1 MSKTSMRMRRKT
13 TTTTRTS
20 TTSPSRPP
28 KTAVRVDFALV
39 RDTFNA
45 WNEDKAPR
53 LAAALSF
60 STIFSI
66 APLLIIVIA
75 IAGTALGLRGGLQ
88 HPHGNVEAQLLDQIR
103 AHVGVQAA
111 DSIRD
116 LVAANFSK
124 PHQGVIAQII
134 GWITFIVGASGV
146 FASLQDSLNTVWH
159 VEPNKQSAWL
169 TIRGRVAPLGMVL
182 VIGFLFL
189 VTFAFSAA
197 LAFVSTYFSHAL
209 PFPGAGFVFTAVNYV
224 VSLALITVLFALI
237 YKILPDAKID
247 WSDVWVGSGITAL
260 LFLVGQ
266 ALIGLYLAK
275 SGTASAYGAAG
286 SLLVLLLWI
295 YYSAMTLFFGAEFT
309 KIYAL
314 RRGKAIAAPHQERPV
329 QTQPLGATA
338 PPPRTA
344 AP

>member
-1 MSKTSMRMRRKT
+1 M
-13 TTTTRTS
+13 
-20 TTSPSRPP
+20 
-28 KTAVRVDFALV
+28 AARVDFALV

-45 WNEDKAPR
+45 WNQDKAPR

-75 IAGTALGLRGGLQ
+75 IAGTVLGLGGGLQ
-88 HPHGNVEAQLLDQIR
+88 HPHGNIEASLLEQIR
-103 AHVGVQAA
+103 AHVGAQAA
-111 DSIRD
+111 DTVRD

-124 PHQGVIAQII
+124 PHQGIIAQII
-134 GWITFIVGASGV
+134 GWVTFVVGASGV

-159 VEPNKQSAWL
+159 VQPAKQSLWV
-169 TIRGRVAPLGMVL
+169 TVRQRVASLGMVL

-197 LAFVSTYFSHAL
+197 LAFVSTYFAHAL
-209 PFPGAGFVFTAVNYV
+209 PFAGAGLVFSLANYV

-247 WSDVWVGSGITAL
+247 WSDVWIGSGITAV
-260 LFLVGQ
+260 LFVLGQ

-309 KIYAL
+309 KVYAV
-314 RRGKAIAAPHQERPV
+314 RRGKTIAAVHGAVSTSPLPV
-329 QTQPLGATA
+329 TA
-338 PPPRTA
+338 PPHQTTA
-344 AP
+344 P

>member
-1 MSKTSMRMRRKT
+1 M
-13 TTTTRTS
+13 
-20 TTSPSRPP
+20 
-28 KTAVRVDFALV
+28 AARVDLALV
-39 RDTFNA
+39 RETFNA

-60 STIFSI
+60 STMFSI

-75 IAGTALGLRGGLQ
+75 IAGTGLALGGGLD

-103 AHVGVQAA
+103 ARAGTQAA
-111 DSIRD
+111 NAVRD

-124 PHQGVIAQII
+124 PHQGIIAQII
-134 GWITFIVGASGV
+134 GWVTFILGASGV

-159 VEPNKQSAWL
+159 VEPTKQSVLL
-169 TIRGRVAPLGMVL
+169 TVRRRIASLGMVL
-182 VIGFLFL
+182 VIGFLIL
-189 VTFAFSAA
+189 ATFGAGAV
-197 LAFVSTYFSHAL
+197 LAVVSTYFTHAL
-209 PFPGAGFVFTAVNYV
+209 PFPGAGTVFTVVNYV
-224 VSLALITVLFALI
+224 VSLLLMTVVFACI
-237 YKILPDAKID
+237 YKILPDAKIA
-247 WSDVWVGSGITAL
+247 WSDVWTGSAITAL
-260 LFLVGQ
+260 LFVIGQ

-309 KIYAL
+309 KVYAQ
-314 RRGKAIAAPHQERPV
+314 RRGKVIAAGHQTPPPAVPEA
-329 QTQPLGATA
+329 ATA
-338 PPPRTA
+338 TTGTAATPPRAA

>member
-1 MSKTSMRMRRKT
+1 M
-13 TTTTRTS
+13 
-20 TTSPSRPP
+20 
-28 KTAVRVDFALV
+28 AARVDFALV
-39 RDTFNA
+39 RDAFNA

-60 STIFSI
+60 STVFSI

-75 IAGTALGLRGGLQ
+75 IAGTGLALGGGLE
-88 HPHGNVEAQLLDQIR
+88 HPHGSVEAQLLDQIR
-103 AHVGVQAA
+103 ARVGSQAA
-111 DSIRD
+111 DAVRD

-124 PHQGVIAQII
+124 PHQGIIAQII
-134 GWITFIVGASGV
+134 GWATFILAASGV

-159 VEPNKQSAWL
+159 VEPAKQSVWL
-169 TIRGRVAPLGMVL
+169 TVRQRIASLGMVL
-182 VIGFLFL
+182 IIGFLIL
-189 VTFAFSAA
+189 VTFAAGA
-197 LAFVSTYFSHAL
+197 VLTFVSTYFTHAL
-209 PFPGAGFVFTAVNYV
+209 PFPGAGTVFTLANYL
-224 VSLALITVLFALI
+224 VSLIIMTVVFAVI

-260 LFLVGQ
+260 LFVIGQ
-266 ALIGLYLAK
+266 VLIGLYLAR

-309 KIYAL
+309 KVYAG
-314 RRGKAIAAPHQERPV
+314 RRGKAIAAGHQTASHAAPRA
-329 QTQPLGATA
+329 ATTTTPTA
-338 PPPRTA
+338 AQPPRAA

>member
-1 MSKTSMRMRRKT
+1 LDEAQT
-13 TTTTRTS
+13 
-20 TTSPSRPP
+20 
-28 KTAVRVDFALV
+28 RVDFGLV

-75 IAGTALGLRGGLQ
+75 IAGTGLALSGGLE

-103 AHVGVQAA
+103 SRAGTQAA
-111 DSIRD
+111 DAVRD

-124 PHQGVIAQII
+124 PHQGIIAQII

-146 FASLQDSLNTVWH
+146 FASLQDSLNTVWR
-159 VEPNKQSAWL
+159 VEAAKAGLWL
-169 TIRGRVAPLGMVL
+169 TVRQRVASLGMVI
-182 VIGFLFL
+182 VIGFLIL
-189 VTFAFSAA
+189 LTFGVGAG
-197 LAFVSTYFSHAL
+197 LAVVSTYFTHAL
-209 PFPGAGFVFTAVNYV
+209 PFPGAGTVYSVVNYV
-224 VSLALITVLFALI
+224 VSLVLMTIVFAVI
-237 YKILPDAKID
+237 YKILPSAKID
-247 WSDVWVGSGITAL
+247 WSDVWIGSAITAV
-260 LFLVGQ
+260 LFVIGQ

-309 KIYAL
+309 KVYAQ
-314 RRGKAIAAPHQERPV
+314 RRGKTIAGGRQAASQIPPRAV
-329 QTQPLGATA
+329 TVTAGTAA
-338 PPPRTA
+338 PPPRAA